1 MNRVVITGLG
11 MVSPLGVG
19 VEPFWQGLAEGRSAV
34 REIQAFDASQYAT
47 RIGSEVTDFD
57 PTDFIDRKEAKR
69 MDRFTQF
76 AMAAAILAYHDAGL
90 DKQAV
95 HKDELGVVLGTG
107 CGGMSTLEQ
116 QAQVMLEKGPGRV
129 SPFFVPMMISNI
141 AAGQVAIQFGAR
153 GPNLT
158 VVTACAASTN
168 AIGEAFRYLQRGNA
182 QVIMTGGSEA
192 SFTPLALAGFSS
204 MRALSTRNDEPE
216 KASRP
221 FDNNRDGFV
230 MGEGSCV
237 LILETLAS
245 ARRRGARVY
254 GELIGYG
261 CSADAYHITAPE
273 PEGQGAVLAMQ
284 RALQDGGVEP
294 EEVDYVNAH
303 GTSTPFNDRIETMA
317 IKKVFGDHA
326 AKLMISSTK
335 SMIGHLLGAGGAVEL
350 AATLLA
356 MQRGLVPPTINYEQP
371 DPDCDLDYV
380 PNKARRARVTTA
392 LSNSFGFGGQNA
404 CLLVRSLAE

>member
-1 MNRVVITGLG
+1 
-11 MVSPLGVG
+11 
-19 VEPFWQGLAEGRSAV
+19 
-34 REIQAFDASQYAT
+34 
-47 RIGSEVTDFD
+47 
-57 PTDFIDRKEAKR
+57 
-69 MDRFTQF
+69 
-76 AMAAAILAYHDAGL
+76 
-90 DKQAV
+90 
-95 HKDELGVVLGTG
+95 
-107 CGGMSTLEQ
+107 
-116 QAQVMLEKGPGRV
+116 
-129 SPFFVPMMISNI
+129 
-141 AAGQVAIQFGAR
+141 
-153 GPNLT
+153 
-158 VVTACAASTN
+158 
-168 AIGEAFRYLQRGNA
+168 
-182 QVIMTGGSEA
+182 MTGGSEA